1 LETAVKKFIA
11 MLFLGAFLAVTAIGA
26 VGCGGDSDKD
36 KKKDKDKDKDK
47 TKDKATSVLV
57 IKHLA

>member
-11 MLFLGAFLAVTAIGA
+11 MLFLGAFLAATAVGT
-26 VGCGGDSDKD
+26 VGCGGDDKKDKD
-36 KKKDKDKDKDK
+36 KKDKDKDKDK
-47 TKDKATSVLV
+47 KTTAVLV